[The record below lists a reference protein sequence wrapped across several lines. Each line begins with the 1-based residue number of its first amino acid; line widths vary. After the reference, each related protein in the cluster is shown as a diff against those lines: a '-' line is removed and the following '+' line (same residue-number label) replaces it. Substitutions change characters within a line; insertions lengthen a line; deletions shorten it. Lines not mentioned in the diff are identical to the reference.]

1 MKKNISP
8 ESQAIQA
15 RFFQALDNA
24 VESGKTLGLRGF
36 CRKHNFNRTK
46 YSLLRNTLG
55 TDAMT
60 YRVIDLDALSAICKD
75 GGVNPAWLLLGVGD
89 MLTKKDSSKCTSK
102 KE

>member
-15 RFFQALDNA
+15 RFFQALDNT

-36 CRKHNFNRTK
+36 CRKHNLNRTK
-46 YSLLRNTLG
+46 YSCIRNTMG

-60 YRVIDLDALSAICKD
+60 YRIIDLDALSGICLD
-75 GGVNPAWLLLGVGD
+75 FGVNPAWLLLGVGE
-89 MLTKKDSSKCTSK
+89 MYIEQPCTSN
-102 KE
+102 EQ

>member
-36 CRKHNFNRTK
+36 CRKHNLNRTK
-46 YSLLRNTLG
+46 YSCIRNTMG

-60 YRVIDLDALSAICKD
+60 YRAIDVDALSGICMD
-75 GGVNPAWLLLGVGD
+75 FGVNPAWLLLGTGE
-89 MLTKKDSSKCTSK
+89 MYIEQPPCTSS
-102 KE
+102 EQ